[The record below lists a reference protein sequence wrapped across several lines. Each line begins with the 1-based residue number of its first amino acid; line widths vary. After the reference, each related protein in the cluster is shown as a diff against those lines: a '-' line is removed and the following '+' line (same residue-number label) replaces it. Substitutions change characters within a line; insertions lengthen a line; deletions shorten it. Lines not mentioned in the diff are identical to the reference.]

1 MKKDDFDYAIENTQV
16 ILAPEQQ
23 IATFGST
30 SFNFYLISEL
40 MDRVDQVRVR
50 NGKIHAERPQ
60 ILTPEHYCRLLLEG
74 FGDKAQRYVDQLREH
89 LRNIA
94 VLRYGFQF
102 RKTDVTEETIRDSVD
117 AVINRTRHRV
127 ENANEPLSAIIQG
140 VDDAQTR
147 TDLMTLPEDECACA
161 NKCAAARFQ
170 MSVPQVPCMD
180 HVRPDLQGHWDV
192 GCTSHGRKASGVIE

>member
-1 MKKDDFDYAIENTQV
+1 MKEDDFQYAIENTQV
-16 ILAPEQQ
+16 ILAPERQ

-40 MDRVDQVRVR
+40 MDRVDQVRIR

-60 ILTPEHYCRLLLEG
+60 ILTPDHFSRLLLEG
-74 FGDKAQRYVDQLREH
+74 FGEKAQRYVEQLRDH

-117 AVINRTRHRV
+117 AVISRTKRRV
-127 ENANEPLSAIIQG
+127 ENSQEPLSAVIQG
-140 VDDAQTR
+140 VDDAWEVCLLKFTIDMIER
-147 TDLMTLPEDECACA
+147 
-161 NKCAAARFQ
+161 
-170 MSVPQVPCMD
+170 S
-180 HVRPDLQGHWDV
+180 
-192 GCTSHGRKASGVIE
+192 SGGNLGDFRNRGLI